1 MGLFIPFVTLTF
13 IFFGIFGCFHEKHLR
28 IFGVFYEKHL
38 RKLIKS
44 IIFATKIYRQIED
57 MERLFKRKLYNRLLE
72 WKQVQNGKS
81 AILIEGARR
90 VGKSTLVEQFAKNE
104 YESYILVDF
113 NEASEE
119 VKSLFD
125 NLMNKDYIFLQ
136 LQAMYNVV
144 LKERKSVI
152 IFDEVQ
158 KCPLA
163 RQAIKYL
170 VKDGRYDY
178 IETGS
183 LISIKKNTKDIT
195 IPSEEERVTL
205 YPMDYEEFRWALGDE
220 ASVPLLHTFFEK
232 RLPLNQAHRD
242 KMRDFRLYMLIGGM
256 PQAVKTFIET
266 NNFSMV
272 DHVKRGIIKVYQ
284 EDFQK
289 LDETGRLETLFME
302 IPSQLNQTNNRY
314 KPYAVLGD
322 VDDNKLLELLKDLE
336 DSKTTLFSYHSND
349 PNVGM
354 SLTKDIS
361 KFKIFCADTGLFV
374 TLAFWDKDHTENIIY
389 QKLLND
395 KLSTNMG
402 YVYENIIAQILTAA
416 GNKLFYYTWKK
427 DANHN
432 YEIDFL
438 LSRGAKLHPIEVKS
452 SGYKTHKSLD
462 AFCQK
467 FSHNIEKRYLIYTK
481 DLKQDEDT
489 LLLPVYMTQFL

>member
-1 MGLFIPFVTLTF
+1 M
-13 IFFGIFGCFHEKHLR
+13 ER
-28 IFGVFYEKHL
+28 IF
-38 RKLIKS
+38 R
-44 IIFATKIYRQIED
+44 
-57 MERLFKRKLYNRLLE
+57 RKLYDRLLE
-72 WKQVQNGKS
+72 WKRVQNGKS

-104 YESYILVDF
+104 YESYILIDF
-113 NEASEE
+113 NEASDE
-119 VKSLFD
+119 VKSLFN
-125 NLMNKDYIFLQ
+125 NLMNKDIIFLQ
-136 LQAMYNVV
+136 LQALYNVV

-183 LISIKKNTKDIT
+183 LISIKKNTKNIT

-205 YPMDYEEFRWALGDE
+205 YPMDYEEFRWAVGDE
-220 ASVPLLHTFFEK
+220 ATVPLLRTFYD
-232 RLPLNQAHRD
+232 RQLPLDKAHRD
-242 KMRDFRLYMLIGGM
+242 KMRDFRLYMLVGGM
-256 PQAVKTFIET
+256 PQAVNEYIET

-284 EDFQK
+284 DDFQK

-302 IPSQLNQTNNRY
+302 IPSQLSQPSNRY
-314 KPYAVLGD
+314 KPYTVLGD
-322 VDDNKLLELLKDLE
+322 VNDEKLVELLKDLE
-336 DSKTTLFSYHSND
+336 DSKTALFSYHSNE

-354 SLTKDIS
+354 SLTKDRS
-361 KFKIFCADTGLFV
+361 KFKIFCADTGIFV

-395 KLSTNMG
+395 KLSTNLG
-402 YVYENIIAQILTAA
+402 YVYENMIAQMLASS
-416 GNKLFYYTWKK
+416 GNKLFYYTWPK
-427 DANHN
+427 DRTHY

-438 LSRGAKLHPIEVKS
+438 LSRGSKLYPIEVKS
-452 SGYKTHKSLD
+452 SGYKSHASLD

-467 FSHNIEKRYLIYTK
+467 YSHVVGQRYLIYTK
-481 DLKQDEDT
+481 DLKKDHET
-489 LLLPVYMTQFL
+489 ILLPAYMTPFL

>member
-1 MGLFIPFVTLTF
+1 
-13 IFFGIFGCFHEKHLR
+13 
-28 IFGVFYEKHL
+28 
-38 RKLIKS
+38 
-44 IIFATKIYRQIED
+44 
-57 MERLFKRKLYNRLLE
+57 MERIFKRKLYNHLLE
-72 WKQVQNGKS
+72 WKRVQNGKS

-104 YESYILVDF
+104 YESYILIDF
-113 NEASEE
+113 NEASDE
-119 VKSLFD
+119 VKSLFN
-125 NLMNKDYIFLQ
+125 NLMNKDFIFLQ
-136 LQAMYNVV
+136 LQALYNVV

-183 LISIKKNTKDIT
+183 LISIKKNTKSIT

-205 YPMDYEEFRWALGDE
+205 YPMDYEEFRWAVGDE
-220 ASVPLLHTFFEK
+220 ATVPLLRTFYD
-232 RLPLNQAHRD
+232 RQLPLDKAHRD
-242 KMRDFRLYMLIGGM
+242 KMRDFRLYMLVGGM
-256 PQAVKTFIET
+256 PQAVNEYIET

-284 EDFQK
+284 DDFQK

-302 IPSQLNQTNNRY
+302 IPSQLSQASNRY
-314 KPYAVLGD
+314 KPYTVLGD
-322 VDDNKLLELLKDLE
+322 VNDEKLVELLKDLE
-336 DSKTTLFSYHSND
+336 DSKTALFSYHSNE

-354 SLTKDIS
+354 SLTKDRS
-361 KFKIFCADTGLFV
+361 KFKIFCADTGIFV

-395 KLSTNMG
+395 KLSTNLG
-402 YVYENIIAQILTAA
+402 YVYENMIAQMLAA
-416 GNKLFYYTWKK
+416 SGNKLFYYTWPK
-427 DANHN
+427 DQTHN

-438 LSRGAKLHPIEVKS
+438 LSRGSKLYPIEVKS
-452 SGYKTHKSLD
+452 SGYKSHASLD

-467 FSHNIEKRYLIYTK
+467 YSHVVGQRYLIYTK
-481 DLKQDEDT
+481 DLKKDHET
-489 LLLPVYMTQFL
+489 ILLPAYMTPFL

>member
-1 MGLFIPFVTLTF
+1 
-13 IFFGIFGCFHEKHLR
+13 
-28 IFGVFYEKHL
+28 
-38 RKLIKS
+38 
-44 IIFATKIYRQIED
+44 
-57 MERLFKRKLYNRLLE
+57 MERIFKRKLYDRLLE
-72 WKQVQNGKS
+72 WKRVQNGKS

-104 YESYILVDF
+104 YESYILIDF
-113 NEASEE
+113 NEASAE
-119 VKSLFD
+119 VKSLFND
-125 NLMNKDYIFLQ
+125 LMNKDYIFLQ
-136 LQAMYNVV
+136 LQALYNVV

-183 LISIKKNTKDIT
+183 LISIKKNTKNIT

-220 ASVPLLHTFFEK
+220 ATVPLLRMFYEK
-232 RLPLNQAHRD
+232 RLSLDRAHHD
-242 KMRDFRLYMLIGGM
+242 KMRDFRLYMLVGGM
-256 PQAVKTFIET
+256 PQAVNAYIET

-272 DHVKRGIIKVYQ
+272 DRAKRGIIKVYQ
-284 EDFQK
+284 DDFQK

-302 IPSQLNQTNNRY
+302 IPSQLSQTNNRY

-322 VDDNKLLELLKDLE
+322 VDDAKLQELLKDLE

-349 PNVGM
+349 LNVGM
-354 SLTKDIS
+354 SLTKDRS

-395 KLSTNMG
+395 KLSTNLG
-402 YVYENIIAQILTAA
+402 YVYENIIAQMLAA
-416 GNKLFYYTWKK
+416 TGNKLFYYTWPK
-427 DANHN
+427 DKTHN
-432 YEIDFL
+432 YEIDFM

-462 AFCQK
+462 VFCQRY
-467 FSHNIEKRYLIYTK
+467 SHVIEQRYLIYTK
-481 DLKQDEDT
+481 DLKKDKET
-489 LLLPVYMTQFL
+489 LLLPVYMTPFL

>member
-1 MGLFIPFVTLTF
+1 
-13 IFFGIFGCFHEKHLR
+13 
-28 IFGVFYEKHL
+28 
-38 RKLIKS
+38 
-44 IIFATKIYRQIED
+44 
-57 MERLFKRKLYNRLLE
+57 MERIFKRKLYDRLLE
-72 WKQVQNGKS
+72 WKRVQNGKS

-104 YESYILVDF
+104 YESYILIDF
-113 NEASEE
+113 NEASDE
-119 VKSLFD
+119 VKSLFN
-125 NLMNKDYIFLQ
+125 NLMNKDFIFLQ
-136 LQAMYNVV
+136 LQALYNVV

-183 LISIKKNTKDIT
+183 LISIKKNTKGIT

-205 YPMDYEEFRWALGDE
+205 YPMDYEEFRWALDDE
-220 ASVPLLHTFFEK
+220 ATVPLLRTFYER
-232 RLPLNQAHRD
+232 RLPLDKAHRD
-242 KMRDFRLYMLIGGM
+242 KMRDFRLYMLVGGM
-256 PQAVKTFIET
+256 PQAVNTYIET
-266 NNFSMV
+266 NNFSLV
-272 DHVKRGIIKVYQ
+272 DHTKRGIINVYRD
-284 EDFQK
+284 DFQK
-289 LDETGRLETLFME
+289 LDPSGRLETLFME
-302 IPSQLNQTNNRY
+302 IPSQLSQTNNRY
-314 KPYAVLGD
+314 KPYSVLGE
-322 VDDNKLLELLKDLE
+322 VDDDKLLELLKDLE

-395 KLSTNMG
+395 KFSTNLG
-402 YVYENIIAQILTAA
+402 YVYENIIAQVLAVS
-416 GNKLFYYTWKK
+416 GNKLFYYTWPK
-427 DANHN
+427 DDTHN

-462 AFCQK
+462 VFCEK
-467 FSHNIEKRYLIYTK
+467 YSHVVERRYLIYTK
-481 DLKQDEDT
+481 DLKRDMET

>member
-1 MGLFIPFVTLTF
+1 MG
-13 IFFGIFGCFHEKHLR
+13 R
-28 IFGVFYEKHL
+28 I
-38 RKLIKS
+38 
-44 IIFATKIYRQIED
+44 
-57 MERLFKRKLYNRLLE
+57 FKRKLYNRLLE
-72 WKQVQNGKS
+72 WKQVQNGKT

-104 YESYILVDF
+104 YESYILIDF

-125 NLMNKDYIFLQ
+125 NLMNKDFIFLQ
-136 LQAMYNVV
+136 LQSIYNVV
-144 LKERKSVI
+144 LQKRKSVI

-158 KCPLA
+158 KCPNA

-195 IPSEEERVTL
+195 LPSEEERVTL
-205 YPMDYEEFRWALGDE
+205 YPMDFEEFRWALDDE
-220 ASVPLLHTFFEK
+220 ATIPLLRSFYEQ
-232 RLPLNQAHRD
+232 RLPLNKAHRE
-242 KMRDFRLYMLIGGM
+242 KMRDFRLYMLVGGM
-256 PQAVKTFIET
+256 PQAVEAYLET

-272 DHVKRGIIKVYQ
+272 DLAKRGIINIYQ
-284 EDFQK
+284 DDFLK
-289 LDETGRLETLFME
+289 LDTTGRLETLFMN
-302 IPSQLNQTNNRY
+302 IPSQLSQTSNRF

-322 VDDNKLLELLKDLE
+322 VNEDKMMEFLKDLE

-361 KFKIFCADTGLFV
+361 KFKVFCADTGLFV
-374 TLAFWDKDHTENIIY
+374 TLAFWDKDYTENVIY

-395 KLSTNMG
+395 KLSTNLG
-402 YVYENIIAQILTAA
+402 YVYENMIAQMLAA
-416 GNKLFYYTWKK
+416 SGNRLFYYTWPK
-427 DANHN
+427 DDTHN

-438 LSRGAKLHPIEVKS
+438 LSRDDKLMPIEVKS
-452 SGYKTHKSLD
+452 SGYKTHASLD
-462 AFCQK
+462 AFCK
-467 FSHNIEKRYLIYTK
+467 KYSSRIHHPVSCH
-481 DLKQDEDT
+481 DLHER
-489 LLLPVYMTQFL
+489 PAI